1 MNLMQSLQE
10 VNRIFEEWK
19 ANFAPKDLLFTDA
32 NVNALVEYVALHF
45 GGIVSITNLDA
56 ALANLPNLKRAPKKT
71 ALEREVEF
79 RTKELQR
86 RQREA
91 AENAKPFNH
100 AKGVQQQADKA
111 AHHKQQET
119 ARNAINTAIESYECY
134 RGPGRRDFTLMDQR
148 KTRLRA
154 TRDVNKN
161 ADQVKLYALIQK
173 MILEFPDPNER
184 SR

>member
-1 MNLMQSLQE
+1 MQSPQE

-19 ANFAPKDLLFTDA
+19 ANFAPKDLLFTDP
-32 NVNALVEYVALHF
+32 NVNALVEHVKLHF
-45 GGIVSITNLDA
+45 GGIVSITNLNATVA
-56 ALANLPNLKRAPKKT
+56 ALPTLERAPKKT
-71 ALEREVEF
+71 AQQIEEDFRKRE
-79 RTKELQR
+79 LHR

-91 AENAKPFNH
+91 AENAVPFNH
-100 AKGVQQQADKA
+100 AKGVQQQSDKA

-134 RGPGRRDFTLMDQR
+134 RGPGRRDFALMDQR

-154 TRDVNKN
+154 TRDVNKS